1 MKFAPI
7 KDQTIFRSW
16 TRSIISPLLKK
27 TFGMWKCSITSKPLL
42 HPQEAKSLLRVL
54 GVQFTIKLSELSL
67 IMVWDSLLTSDIMSS
82 LTFQRIHYQ
91 MVLRNL
97 RVLKLVIMPLSTL
110 NVMNLWLVSFST
122 STVIKV
128 VLWKL
133 IMLNASTLNKSN
145 IYLFW
150 PQSLKQTLRE
160 SKLTE
165 LSKKILKPKW
175 SRFQINQLWPNKK
188 VLMEEILL

>member
-1 MKFAPI
+1 M
-7 KDQTIFRSW
+7 
-16 TRSIISPLLKK
+16 
-27 TFGMWKCSITSKPLL
+27 FGMWKCSITSKPLL
-42 HPQEAKSLLRVL
+42 HPQVAKSLSKVL
-54 GVQFTIKLSELSL
+54 GVQFTIKPSELSL
-67 IMVWDSLLTSDIMSS
+67 KMAWDLLLTSDIMSF
-82 LTFQRIHYQ
+82 LIFLRIHYQ

-97 RVLKLVIMPLSTL
+97 RELKLVIMPLSTL
-110 NVMNLWLVSFST
+110 NVVNLWLVSFNM

-133 IMLNASTLNKSN
+133 IMLNAFMLNKSN
-145 IYLFW
+145 IYLLW

-175 SRFQINQLWPNKK
+175 LRFQINQLWPNKK
-188 VLMEEILL
+188 VLKEEILL